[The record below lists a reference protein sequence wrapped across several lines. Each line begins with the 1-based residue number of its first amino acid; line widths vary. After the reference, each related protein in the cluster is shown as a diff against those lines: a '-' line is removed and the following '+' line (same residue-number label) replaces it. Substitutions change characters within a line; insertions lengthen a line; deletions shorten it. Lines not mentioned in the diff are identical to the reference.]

1 VAGAILLG
9 SAAPANGAAVAVLQQ
24 CIAVT
29 AGTKKDLGRVRS
41 HLALIKNSLHDAA
54 GFPKK
59 QLSPESTAAR
69 LASPF
74 FLTLATT

>member
-9 SAAPANGAAVAVLQQ
+9 SAAPTNGAAVAVLQQ
-24 CIAVT
+24 YI
-29 AGTKKDLGRVRS
+29 AGTASTKKYLGRVRGL
-41 HLALIKNSLHDAA
+41 LALIKSSLYDAS
-54 GFPKK
+54 GFLKK
-59 QLSPESTAAR
+59 HLSPESSAAR